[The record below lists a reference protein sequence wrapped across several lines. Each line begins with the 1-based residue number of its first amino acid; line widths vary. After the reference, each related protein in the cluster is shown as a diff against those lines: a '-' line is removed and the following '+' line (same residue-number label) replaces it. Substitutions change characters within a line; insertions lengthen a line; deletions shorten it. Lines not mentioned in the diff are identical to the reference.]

1 MLLYNIFKEKPHC
14 NIGTIGHVDHGKTSL
29 TAAITKTLSEF
40 GLAQYVPY
48 DQIDKIP
55 EERERGIT
63 ITAAHVEYET
73 YKRHYAHIDCPGHQH
88 YIKNMI
94 TGAVQLD
101 GVILVVS
108 VKDGPQE
115 QTREHL
121 ILIRELG
128 LKYIV
133 VFMNKYDSLVELD
146 LRELAELE
154 VCEML
159 DEYHFDSE
167 NINFIYGSAKNAIR
181 ETGNYSSLI
190 GRGSIFKLLNVVDSS
205 IKQPRRLLDQIFIMP
220 IEAIFIKSGRGTIVT
235 GSVEQGFVK
244 ANEEVDL
251 VGFTKENKR
260 VICAEIEMFRSL
272 RNKAESGQNIG
283 VLLKGVKKEDVFKG
297 HLLCQKNTIYSYSK
311 CKAKIYILSKEEGG
325 RKSPFKQE
333 YKPQFYIRTAD
344 VTGSFEFDE
353 NLKVVMPGDT
363 INVTINLLVRL
374 GLAQGV
380 RFTLR
385 EGQLTIGAG
394 IILDVIS

>member
-1 MLLYNIFKEKPHC
+1 MLFKFFFEKPHC
-14 NIGTIGHVDHGKTSL
+14 NIGTIGHVDHGKTTL
-29 TAAITKTLSEF
+29 TAAITKTLSELD
-40 GLAQYVPY
+40 LAQYVPY

-63 ITAAHVEYET
+63 IMAAHVEYET

-128 LKYIV
+128 IKYIV
-133 VFMNKYDSLVELD
+133 VYMNKYDSLVERD

-167 NINFIYGSAKNAIR
+167 VIYFIYGSAKNAIR
-181 ETGNYSSLI
+181 DNRNSNTLM
-190 GRGSIFKLLNVVDSS
+190 GRGSIFKLLRAVDKVVY
-205 IKQPRRLLDQIFIMP
+205 QPRRLLDQTFIMP
-220 IEAIFIKSGRGTIVT
+220 IESIFMKSGRGTIVT
-235 GSVEQGFVK
+235 GSIEQGIVK
-244 ANEEVDL
+244 QNDELDL
-251 VGFTKENKR
+251 VGYAKDNKK
-260 VICAEIEMFRSL
+260 VVCAEIEMFRSL
-272 RNKAESGQNIG
+272 RAKAEGGQNVGI
-283 VLLKGVKKEDVFKG
+283 LLKGIKREEIMKG
-297 HLLCQKNTIYSYSK
+297 HLLCQKNTIYSYIK
-311 CKAKIYILSKEEGG
+311 FKAKIYILSKEEGG
-325 RKSPFKQE
+325 RKHPFKKE

-344 VTGSFEFDE
+344 VTGSFEFDDD
-353 NLKVVMPGDT
+353 LKIVMPGDT
-363 INVTINLLVRL
+363 INVVVVLMVRL
-374 GLAQGV
+374 GLAAGV
-380 RFTLR
+380 RFTVR
-385 EGQLTIGAG
+385 EGRLTVGAG
-394 IILDVIS
+394 IVLEVIE

>member
-1 MLLYNIFKEKPHC
+1 MLSIFLLEKPHC
-14 NIGTIGHVDHGKTSL
+14 NIGTIGHVDHGKTTL
-29 TAAITKTLSEF
+29 TAAITKTLNELE
-40 GLAQYVPY
+40 LAQYVPY

-63 ITAAHVEYET
+63 IMAAHVEYET

-128 LKYIV
+128 IKYIV
-133 VFMNKYDSLVELD
+133 VYMNKYDNLVERD

-159 DEYHFDSE
+159 DEYNFDSE
-167 NINFIYGSAKNAIR
+167 NIYFIYGSAKNAIR
-181 ETGNYSSLI
+181 DTKISSSLM
-190 GRGSIFKLLNVVDSS
+190 GRGSILKLLKTVDKVVF
-205 IKQPRRLLDQIFIMP
+205 QPRRLLDQTFIMP
-220 IEAIFIKSGRGTIVT
+220 IESIFVKSGRGTIVT
-235 GSVEQGFVK
+235 GSIEQGIVKPNDELDIVGFVK
-244 ANEEVDL
+244 
-251 VGFTKENKR
+251 ENKK

-272 RNKAESGQNIG
+272 RNKAESGQNVGI
-283 VLLKGVKKEDVFKG
+283 LLKGAKREDIMKG
-297 HLLCQKNTIYSYSK
+297 HLLCQKNTIFSYLK
-311 CKAKIYILSKEEGG
+311 FKAKIYILSKEEGG
-325 RKSPFKQE
+325 RKHPFKKE

-344 VTGSFEFDE
+344 VTGSFEFDD
-353 NLKVVMPGDT
+353 NLKIVMPGDT
-363 INVTINLLVRL
+363 INVIVILMTRL
-374 GLAQGV
+374 GLAPGV
-380 RFTLR
+380 RFTVR
-385 EGQLTIGAG
+385 EGRLTVGAG
-394 IILDVIS
+394 IVLEVIE

>member
-1 MLLYNIFKEKPHC
+1 MNFRFLEKPHC
-14 NIGTIGHVDHGKTSL
+14 NIGTIGHVDHGKTTL
-29 TAAITKTLSEF
+29 TAAITKTLSDLE
-40 GLAQYVPY
+40 LAQYIPY

-63 ITAAHVEYET
+63 IMAAHVEYET

-128 LKYIV
+128 IKYII
-133 VFMNKYDSLVELD
+133 VFMNKYDNLVERD

-154 VCEML
+154 VSEML
-159 DEYHFDSE
+159 DEYNFDSE
-167 NINFIYGSAKNAIR
+167 VINFIYGSAKNSIR
-181 ETGNYSSLI
+181 ETRVSSSFM
-190 GRGSIFKLLNVVDSS
+190 GRGSIFKLIRTIDYVVH
-205 IKQPRRLLDQIFIMP
+205 QPRRLVDQAFIMP
-220 IEAIFIKSGRGTIVT
+220 IEAIFMKSGRGTIVT
-235 GSVEQGFVK
+235 GSIEQGSVK
-244 ANEEVDL
+244 PNDDLDL
-251 VGFTKENKR
+251 VGYSKENKK

-272 RNKAESGQNIG
+272 RNKAEAGQNVGI
-283 VLLKGVKKEDVFKG
+283 LLKGGIKRDEIMKG
-297 HLLCQKNTIYSYSK
+297 HLLCQKNTIFSYSK
-311 CKAKIYILSKEEGG
+311 FKAKIYILSKEEGG
-325 RKSPFKQE
+325 RKHPFKKE

-344 VTGSFEFDE
+344 VTGTFEFDD
-353 NLKVVMPGDT
+353 NLKIVMPGDT
-363 INVTINLLVRL
+363 INVNVVLMTCL
-374 GLAQGV
+374 GLAPGV

-385 EGQLTIGAG
+385 EGRLTVGAG
-394 IILDVIS
+394 IVLEVIE

>member
-1 MLLYNIFKEKPHC
+1 
-14 NIGTIGHVDHGKTSL
+14 VDHGKTTL
-29 TAAITKTLSEF
+29 TAAITKTLSDL

-63 ITAAHVEYET
+63 IMAAHVEYET

-128 LKYIV
+128 IKYIV
-133 VFMNKYDSLVELD
+133 VYMNKYDSLVELD

-159 DEYHFDSE
+159 DEYNFDSE
-167 NINFIYGSAKNAIR
+167 AITFIYGSAKNAIR
-181 ETGNYSSLI
+181 DNVTASSLM
-190 GRGSIFKLLNVVDSS
+190 GRGSIFELLKAVDEE
-205 IKQPRRLLDQIFIMP
+205 IQQPRRILNQVFIMP
-220 IEAIFIKSGRGTIVT
+220 IEAIFMKSGRGTIVT
-235 GSVEQGFVK
+235 GSIESGVVK
-244 ANEEVDL
+244 ANDEVDL
-251 VGFTKENKR
+251 VGYSKDNRKL
-260 VICAEIEMFRSL
+260 VCAEIEMFRSL
-272 RNKAESGQNIG
+272 RNKAESGQNVGI
-283 VLLKGVKKEDVFKG
+283 LLKGVKREDVIKG
-297 HLLCQKNTIYSYSK
+297 HLLCQKGSIFSYSRF
-311 CKAKIYILSKEEGG
+311 KAKIYILSKEEGG
-325 RKSPFKQE
+325 RKHPFKKE

-344 VTGSFEFDE
+344 VTGSFEFEDE
-353 NLKVVMPGDT
+353 LKIVMPGDT
-363 INVTINLLVRL
+363 INVVVNLLVRL
-374 GLAQGV
+374 GLAAGV
-380 RFTLR
+380 RFTVR
-385 EGQLTIGAG
+385 EGQITVGAG
-394 IILDVIS
+394 IVLEVIN

>member
-1 MLLYNIFKEKPHC
+1 MWSIVVFLEKPHC

-29 TAAITKTLSEF
+29 TAAITKSLSELQ
-40 GLAQYVPY
+40 LAQYVPY

-63 ITAAHVEYET
+63 IMAAHVEYET

-128 LKYIV
+128 IKYIV
-133 VFMNKYDSLVELD
+133 VYMNKYDSLVERD

-159 DEYHFDSE
+159 DEYNFDSE
-167 NINFIYGSAKNAIR
+167 NISFIYGSAKNAIR
-181 ETGNYSSLI
+181 DTKNSSTLM
-190 GRGSIFKLLNVVDSS
+190 GRGSIFKLLKTIDKIVY
-205 IKQPRRLLDQIFIMP
+205 QPRRLLDQTFIMP
-220 IEAIFIKSGRGTIVT
+220 IEAIFMKSGRGTIVT
-235 GSVEQGFVK
+235 GSIEQGIVK
-244 ANEEVDL
+244 PNDELDL
-251 VGFTKENKR
+251 VGYTKENKR
-260 VICAEIEMFRSL
+260 VVCVEIEMFRSL
-272 RNKAESGQNIG
+272 RNKAEAGQNVGI
-283 VLLKGVKKEDVFKG
+283 LLKGAKREDIMKG
-297 HLLCQKNTIYSYSK
+297 HLLCQKNTIYSYLK
-311 CKAKIYILSKEEGG
+311 FKAKIYILSKEEGG
-325 RKSPFKQE
+325 RKHPFKKE

-344 VTGSFEFDE
+344 VTGSFDFDD
-353 NLKVVMPGDT
+353 NLKIVMPGDT
-363 INVTINLLVRL
+363 INVLVNLITRL
-374 GLAQGV
+374 GLAPGV
-380 RFTLR
+380 RFTVR
-385 EGQLTIGAG
+385 EGRLTVGAG
-394 IILDVIS
+394 IVLEVLE

>member
-1 MLLYNIFKEKPHC
+1 VYFIFLEKPHC
-14 NIGTIGHVDHGKTSL
+14 NIGTIGHVDHGKTTL
-29 TAAITKTLSEF
+29 TAAITKTLSELE
-40 GLAQYVPY
+40 LAQYVPY

-63 ITAAHVEYET
+63 IMAAHVEYET

-128 LKYIV
+128 IKYIIV
-133 VFMNKYDSLVELD
+133 YMNKYDNLVERD

-154 VCEML
+154 VSEML
-159 DEYHFDSE
+159 DEYNFDSE
-167 NINFIYGSAKNAIR
+167 AINFIYGSAKNSIR
-181 ETGNYSSLI
+181 DTRISNSFM
-190 GRGSIFKLLNVVDSS
+190 GRGSILKLLKTVDK
-205 IKQPRRLLDQIFIMP
+205 IVFQPRRLIDQAFIMP
-220 IEAIFIKSGRGTIVT
+220 IEAIFMKSGRGTIVT
-235 GSVEQGFVK
+235 GSIEQGCVK
-244 ANEEVDL
+244 PNDELDL
-251 VGFTKENKR
+251 VGYSKDNKK

-272 RNKAESGQNIG
+272 RNKAEAGQNVGI
-283 VLLKGVKKEDVFKG
+283 LLKGIKREDIIKG

-311 CKAKIYILSKEEGG
+311 FKAKIYILSKEEGG
-325 RKSPFKQE
+325 RKHPFKKE

-344 VTGSFEFDE
+344 VTGSFEFDD
-353 NLKVVMPGDT
+353 NLKIVMPGDT
-363 INVTINLLVRL
+363 INVNVVLMVSL
-374 GLAQGV
+374 GLAAGV

-385 EGQLTIGAG
+385 EGRLTVGAG
-394 IILDVIS
+394 IVLEVIA

>member
-1 MLLYNIFKEKPHC
+1 LEKPHC
-14 NIGTIGHVDHGKTSL
+14 NIGTIGHVDHGKTTL
-29 TAAITKTLSEF
+29 TAAITKTLSELE
-40 GLAQYVPY
+40 LAQYVPY

-63 ITAAHVEYET
+63 IMAAHVEYET

-128 LKYIV
+128 IKYIIV
-133 VFMNKYDSLVELD
+133 YMNKYDNLVERD

-154 VCEML
+154 VSEML
-159 DEYHFDSE
+159 DEYNFDSE
-167 NINFIYGSAKNAIR
+167 EIYFIYGSAKNSIR
-181 ETGNYSSLI
+181 DTRMSNSLM
-190 GRGSIFKLLNVVDSS
+190 GRGSILKLIQTVDN
-205 IKQPRRLLDQIFIMP
+205 IVFQPRRLIDQAFIMP

-235 GSVEQGFVK
+235 GSIEQGSVK
-244 ANEEVDL
+244 PNDELDI
-251 VGFTKENKR
+251 VGYSKENKK

-272 RNKAESGQNIG
+272 RNKAEAGQNVGI
-283 VLLKGVKKEDVFKG
+283 LLKGIKREDIIKG

-311 CKAKIYILSKEEGG
+311 FKAKIYILSKEEGG
-325 RKSPFKQE
+325 RKHPFKKE

-344 VTGSFEFDE
+344 VTGSFEFDD
-353 NLKVVMPGDT
+353 NLKIVMPGDT
-363 INVTINLLVRL
+363 INVNVVLMVSL
-374 GLAQGV
+374 GLAAGV

-385 EGQLTIGAG
+385 EGRLTVGAG
-394 IILDVIS
+394 IVLEVIA

>member
-1 MLLYNIFKEKPHC
+1 MFFHYLLEKPHC
-14 NIGTIGHVDHGKTSL
+14 NIGTIGHVDHGKTTL
-29 TAAITKTLSEF
+29 TAAITKTLSEL

-63 ITAAHVEYET
+63 IMAAHVEYET

-128 LKYIV
+128 IKYIIV
-133 VFMNKYDSLVELD
+133 YMNKYDNLVERD

-159 DEYHFDSE
+159 DEYNFDSE
-167 NINFIYGSAKNAIR
+167 IISFIYGSAKNALR
-181 ETGNYSSLI
+181 DTKNSSTLM
-190 GRGSIFKLLNVVDSS
+190 GRGSIFKLLRTVDKVVY
-205 IKQPRRLLDQIFIMP
+205 QPRRVLDQTFIMP
-220 IEAIFIKSGRGTIVT
+220 IESIFMKSGRGTIVT
-235 GSVEQGFVK
+235 GSIEQGFVK
-244 ANEEVDL
+244 PNDELDL
-251 VGFTKENKR
+251 VGFSKENKK
-260 VICAEIEMFRSL
+260 VVCAEIEMFRSL
-272 RNKAESGQNIG
+272 RNKAEAGQNVGI
-283 VLLKGVKKEDVFKG
+283 LLKGIKREEIMKG
-297 HLLCQKNTIYSYSK
+297 HLLCQKNTIYSYMK
-311 CKAKIYILSKEEGG
+311 FKAKIYILSKEEGG
-325 RKSPFKQE
+325 RKHPFKKE

-344 VTGSFEFDE
+344 VTGSFEFDD
-353 NLKVVMPGDT
+353 NLKIVMPGDT
-363 INVTINLLVRL
+363 ITVIVNLMVRL
-374 GLAQGV
+374 GLATGV
-380 RFTLR
+380 RFTVR
-385 EGQLTIGAG
+385 EGRLTVGAG
-394 IILDVIS
+394 IVLEVIE

>member
-1 MLLYNIFKEKPHC
+1 MWSIVIFLEKPHC

-29 TAAITKTLSEF
+29 TAAITKSLSELQ
-40 GLAQYVPY
+40 LAQYVPY

-63 ITAAHVEYET
+63 IMAAHVEYET

-128 LKYIV
+128 IKYIV
-133 VFMNKYDSLVELD
+133 VYMNKYDSLVERD

-159 DEYHFDSE
+159 DEYNFDSE
-167 NINFIYGSAKNAIR
+167 NICFIYGSAKNAIR
-181 ETGNYSSLI
+181 DTKNSSTLM
-190 GRGSIFKLLNVVDSS
+190 GRGSIFKLLKTVDK
-205 IKQPRRLLDQIFIMP
+205 IVYQPRRLLDQTFIMP
-220 IEAIFIKSGRGTIVT
+220 IEAIFMKSGRGTIVT
-235 GSVEQGFVK
+235 GSIEQGIVK
-244 ANEEVDL
+244 PNDELDL
-251 VGFTKENKR
+251 VGYTKENKR
-260 VICAEIEMFRSL
+260 VVCVEIEMFRSL
-272 RNKAESGQNIG
+272 RNKAEAGQNVGI
-283 VLLKGVKKEDVFKG
+283 LLKGAKREDIMKG
-297 HLLCQKNTIYSYSK
+297 HLLCQKNTIYSYLK
-311 CKAKIYILSKEEGG
+311 FKAKIYILSKEEGG
-325 RKSPFKQE
+325 RKHPFKKE

-344 VTGSFEFDE
+344 ITGSFDFDD
-353 NLKVVMPGDT
+353 NLKIVMPGDT
-363 INVTINLLVRL
+363 INVVVNLIVRL
-374 GLAQGV
+374 GLAPGV
-380 RFTLR
+380 RFTVR
-385 EGQLTIGAG
+385 EGRLTVGAG
-394 IILDVIS
+394 IVLEVLE

>member
-1 MLLYNIFKEKPHC
+1 MNFRFLEKPHC
-14 NIGTIGHVDHGKTSL
+14 NIGTIGHVDHGKTTL
-29 TAAITKTLSEF
+29 TAAITKTLSDLE
-40 GLAQYVPY
+40 LAQYIPY

-63 ITAAHVEYET
+63 IMAAHVEYET

-128 LKYIV
+128 IKYII
-133 VFMNKYDSLVELD
+133 VFMNKYDNLVERD

-154 VCEML
+154 VSEML
-159 DEYHFDSE
+159 DEYNFDSE
-167 NINFIYGSAKNAIR
+167 VINFIYGSAKNSIR
-181 ETGNYSSLI
+181 ETRVSSSFM
-190 GRGSIFKLLNVVDSS
+190 GRGSIFKLIRTIDYVVH
-205 IKQPRRLLDQIFIMP
+205 QPRRLVDQAFIMP
-220 IEAIFIKSGRGTIVT
+220 IEAIFMKSGRGTIVT
-235 GSVEQGFVK
+235 GSIEQGSVK
-244 ANEEVDL
+244 PNDELDL
-251 VGFTKENKR
+251 VGYSKENKK

-272 RNKAESGQNIG
+272 RNKAEAGQNVGI
-283 VLLKGVKKEDVFKG
+283 LLKGGIKRDEIMKG
-297 HLLCQKNTIYSYSK
+297 HLLCQKNTIFSYSK
-311 CKAKIYILSKEEGG
+311 FKAKIYILSKEEGG
-325 RKSPFKQE
+325 RKHPFKKE

-344 VTGSFEFDE
+344 VTGTFEFDD
-353 NLKVVMPGDT
+353 NLKIVMPGDT
-363 INVTINLLVRL
+363 INVNVVLMTCL
-374 GLAQGV
+374 GLAPGV

-385 EGQLTIGAG
+385 EGRLTVGAG
-394 IILDVIS
+394 IVLEVIE